1 MTGVYEQDHNKQGIY
16 AIVYEPTHRIVY
28 VGQTIN
34 INNRWSKHRSA
45 MIDQNNGSHQYPLY
59 RAMRKHGIDN
69 YSIGLLEEVADA
81 RLLTEKEQYYFDLL
95 GGVEKLY
102 NLVKPLEWQVSYLG
116 DAVYQIDMNTL
127 KIIDEF
133 ESRGQASRE
142 IGFSTTSLDKL
153 LKGRGQSIKGF
164 YWCRKEYWYPGWKPI
179 KKFNNRN
186 ARPIIQMDLNGNEIA
201 VFPSGIAAA
210 KSNPIFKI
218 ESISGCARGI
228 QPTAYG
234 YKWRFANE
242 VI

>member
-1 MTGVYEQDHNKQGIY
+1 MTGIYEQDRDKQGIY

-34 INNRWSKHRSA
+34 VGNRWQRHRSS
-45 MIDQNNGSHQYPLY
+45 MTDPSDGSHQYPLY
-59 RAMRKHGIDN
+59 RALRKHGIEN

-81 RLLTEKEQYYFDLL
+81 RLLSGKEQYYFDLL

-102 NLVKPLEWQVSYLG
+102 NLVDPMNWQVSYNG
-116 DAVYQIDMNTL
+116 DAVYQIDPETL
-127 KIIDEF
+127 EIIDEF
-133 ESRGQASRE
+133 SSRGQAARE
-142 IGFSTTSLDKL
+142 IGFNSSSLNRL
-153 LKGRGQSIKGF
+153 LIGQGYSIKGY
-164 YWCRKEYWYPGWKPI
+164 YWCRKEDWYRGWKPI
-179 KKFNNRN
+179 KKFNNRQ
-186 ARPIIQMDLNGNEIA
+186 AKPIIQMDLDGNEIA